1 MSVVVGVI
9 EDDTHVIEHVLRLI
23 RQSAN
28 LRLGGVASSRAQALA
43 LIGAGACDVFLLDI
57 GLPDVDGLDLVAA
70 VQERSPDAKIIVVT
84 SYSNAKQIL
93 RSVRLGVAG
102 YILKYELGD
111 DLERKIIEAYNGK
124 NPVSAEVSSH
134 LFKRLAELE
143 AGEPVGKR
151 VNVDA
156 KAAELGLSTREWAVL
171 QRLIK
176 GLSIAQIGEHLN
188 ISPHTVNQ
196 HLRSIYS
203 KLGVTSRSMAVSA
216 AISHGLVE

>member
-9 EDDTHVIEHVLRLI
+9 EDDTHVIEHVIRLI
-23 RQSAN
+23 KQSAN
-28 LRLGGVASSRAQALA
+28 LRLGGVASSRAQAVA
-43 LIGAGACDVFLLDI
+43 LIGTGACDVYLLDI
-57 GLPDVDGLDLVAA
+57 GLPDVDGLDLVAEI
-70 VQERSPDAKIIVVT
+70 QERSPDAKIMVVT

-111 DLERKIIEAYNGK
+111 DLERQVIDAYNGK

-134 LFKRLAELE
+134 LFKRIEELE
-143 AGEPVGKR
+143 AGAGQR

-171 QRLIK
+171 QLLIK
-176 GLSIAQIGEHLN
+176 GLSIAQIGDHLS

-216 AISHGLVE
+216 AIGHGLVE